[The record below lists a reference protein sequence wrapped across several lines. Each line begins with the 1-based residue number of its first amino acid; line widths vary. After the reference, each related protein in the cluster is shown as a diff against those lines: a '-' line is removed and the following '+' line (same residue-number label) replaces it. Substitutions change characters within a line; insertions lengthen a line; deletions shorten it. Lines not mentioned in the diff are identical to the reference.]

1 MTLQELKTFL
11 ESADGKTE
19 EVTAYLRGLFP
30 VDLKAAQAFA
40 ETAEGKSWLDSVK
53 DKHLQKGLETWKA
66 NNLEPLLE
74 AEIKKR
80 FPEKDAKEIEME
92 KLKSEITTM
101 KTEKQREALQNK
113 AMRLAGE
120 KGLPLELVSFF
131 VGENEE
137 ATQQNLGKLEETFA
151 SAVQKSLEARLKT
164 DSYTPPATGAG
175 SIGLENLSMDEYI
188 KARQKG

>member
-19 EVTAYLRGLFP
+19 EVTAYLRGLFTA
-30 VDLKAAQAFA
+30 DLKTAQAFA

-74 AEIKKR
+74 AEIRKR
-80 FPEKDAKEIEME
+80 FPEKDPKEIEVE

-164 DSYTPPATGAG
+164 DSYTPPATGTG
-175 SIGLENLSMDEYI
+175 STGLESLSMDEYI